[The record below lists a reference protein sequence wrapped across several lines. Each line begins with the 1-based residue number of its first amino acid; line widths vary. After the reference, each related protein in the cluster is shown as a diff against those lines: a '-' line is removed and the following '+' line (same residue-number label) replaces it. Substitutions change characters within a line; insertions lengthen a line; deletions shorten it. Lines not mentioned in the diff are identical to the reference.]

1 MTRVKICGITRL
13 EDARLA
19 ASLGAWAVGFIFWPG
34 SPRFIDPD
42 AAAPIVNA
50 LSPLVVPVGVFVD
63 QPIEVV
69 NDVARQLRLGAVQLH
84 GSEST
89 DYLRA
94 VATRTIKATSLDMR
108 ARTSGFRTWIPRASY
123 CWTPRILYARGG
135 TGRTIDWDRAATVAG
150 TRDRAGGRHYAGQH
164 RVGRQASSGL
174 RPWMSRPGVEQAPGI
189 KDPDRLRAL
198 FQALDGVEA
207 AS

>member
-13 EDARLA
+13 EDAQLA
-19 ASLGAWAVGFIFWPG
+19 ETLGAWAVGFVFWPD
-34 SPRFIDPD
+34 SPRFIEPD

-69 NDVARQLRLGAVQLH
+69 NDVARSLRLGAVQLH
-84 GSEST
+84 GSESSE
-89 DYLRA
+89 YLRG
-94 VATRTIKATSLDMR
+94 VAARTIKAMSLDACTR
-108 ARTSGFRTWIPRASY
+108 ECLHDLDPTCLVLLDASDPAR
-123 CWTPRILYARGG
+123 RGG
-135 TGRTIDWDRAATVAG
+135 TGQTIDWDRAARIAAERPTVL
-150 TRDRAGGRHYAGQH
+150 AGGITPDNIVSAVT
-164 RVGRQASSGL
+164 RVRPAAVDVSSG
-174 RPWMSRPGVEQAPGI
+174 VERAPGI

-207 AS
+207 S

>member
-94 VATRTIKATSLDMR
+94 VATRTIKATSLDMCTNEWLQNLDPACLLLLDAEDPVR
-108 ARTSGFRTWIPRASY
+108 
-123 CWTPRILYARGG
+123 RGG

-150 TRDRAGGRHYAGQH
+150 TRPTVLAGGITPANIASAVR
-164 RVGRQASSGL
+164 RVRPAAVDVSS
-174 RPWMSRPGVEQAPGI
+174 GVEQAPGI

>member
-13 EDARLA
+13 EDAQLA
-19 ASLGAWAVGFIFWPG
+19 SSLGAWAVGFIFWPR

-69 NDVARQLRLGAVQLH
+69 NDVARNLRLGAVQLH
-84 GSEST
+84 GSESS
-89 DYLRA
+89 DYVRS
-94 VATRTIKATSLDMR
+94 VAARTIKAASLDMC
-108 ARTSGFRTWIPRASY
+108 TSEWLRDLDPACLVLLDAADPVR
-123 CWTPRILYARGG
+123 RGG
-135 TGRTIDWDRAATVAG
+135 TGRTIDWDRAATVAE
-150 TRDRAGGRHYAGQH
+150 TRPTMLAGGITPANIASAVR
-164 RVGRQASSGL
+164 RVRPAAVDVSS
-174 RPWMSRPGVEQAPGI
+174 GVEQAPGI
-189 KDPDRLRAL
+189 KDPERLRAL
-198 FQALDGVEA
+198 FQALEGVEA